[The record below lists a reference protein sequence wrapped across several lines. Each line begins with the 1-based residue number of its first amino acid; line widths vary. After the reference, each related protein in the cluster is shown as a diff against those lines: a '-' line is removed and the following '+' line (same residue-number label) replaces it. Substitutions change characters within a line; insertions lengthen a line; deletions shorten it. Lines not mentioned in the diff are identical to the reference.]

1 MFETRVFVS
10 RIVFFNFG
18 GSLPCELVPIELKAG
33 SGEAKKA
40 SKEGETSKA
49 S

>member
-18 GSLPCELVPIELKAG
+18 GSLPCELVPIELKG
-33 SGEAKKA
+33 GFGRSKKG
-40 SKEGETSKA
+40 KQGR
-49 S
+49 